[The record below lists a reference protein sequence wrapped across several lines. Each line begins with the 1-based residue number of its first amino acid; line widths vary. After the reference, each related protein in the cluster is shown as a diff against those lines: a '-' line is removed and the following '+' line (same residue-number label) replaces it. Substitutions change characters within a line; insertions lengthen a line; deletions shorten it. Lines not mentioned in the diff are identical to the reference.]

1 MKKIIFLFFILTNS
15 SLLAQVTGNI
25 SDSFGNPLSF
35 VSIYLEKNTL
45 GTTSN
50 DAGDYILNIKKPGNY
65 TILFQFL
72 GYKTLKKT
80 VFIKVFPFVLNA
92 TLEEESI
99 VLEAISISSKD
110 NPANTIIRNTI
121 ASKEKN
127 TNKLA
132 NYTANFYSRGLT
144 KIKNAPESFLGMK
157 TGDFG
162 GGLDSTRSGIVYLSE
177 TISEITS
184 QKKPKKFKEK
194 IIASKVSGKDN
205 GVSFNRAEESNI
217 NLYENSIP
225 IFNDLISPIST
236 NAFGYYNYRLEGT
249 FYDENRKLIN
259 KIQIIPKR
267 KGARVFE
274 GHLYVVED
282 DWALYG
288 AELTTNG
295 AQIGL
300 PMVNSLKLKQSY
312 AYSSKIDLWT
322 LRTQTIDFDIQLFGF
337 KPRGKFSYVYT
348 DYKISPKSTKK
359 TFTNEVLTFEKE
371 ATKKDTVYWK
381 KIRPVPLTMEEV
393 NDYALKD
400 SLKIIRKSKKYLD
413 SLDATRNTIGWMNPI
428 MGYTYRNSYKDW
440 NLSYGGPLARTNF
453 NPVQGFHTSVEI
465 SYFKRLNEYGKWW
478 NSGINLNYGFS
489 DQKFRPSFFFNKKW
503 NNISRPKIGISGGI
517 TTAQFNNRN
526 PILPLNNS
534 VSTLFRKNS
543 YLKIYEKTFAK
554 IDYSEE
560 IRNGI
565 YLNSSLEYANRKPLY
580 NTTNFSFKYKNVSYS
595 SNNPLDD
602 TNFVSAPFQEHE
614 IAILNLG
621 ARFVIGQKYLSYPH
635 EKENLGNDKYPS
647 LHLNYRKTFGA
658 ENSEL
663 NSDALTGRV
672 TQNVN
677 AGNYGRL
684 SYNIRG
690 GIFLEKKNIA
700 FMDYFQPNGNQ
711 FTFPLDISYIN
722 SFGLLHYYEIF
733 SNDRYAEMH
742 LQHEFRGAILGKIPG
757 INLLNLQL
765 VTGGKALFTADR
777 KPYSEYS
784 IGLNNIGWGKWR
796 FLRVDYVRSNF
807 GGIQRSDWLFG
818 LSMFN

>member
-1 MKKIIFLFFILTNS
+1 MKKSIFLFFILTNS
-15 SLLAQVTGNI
+15 LLLAQVTGNI
-25 SDSFGNPLSF
+25 SDSYGNPLSF
-35 VSIYLEKNTL
+35 VSIYLEKSNT

-50 DAGDYILNIKKPGNY
+50 DAGDYVLNIRKAGEY

-80 VFIKVFPFVLNA
+80 VLIKTLPFVLNA

-99 VLEAISISSKD
+99 ALQEISISTKD
-110 NPANTIIRNTI
+110 NPANAIIRNTI

-162 GGLDSTRSGIVYLSE
+162 GGLDSTRSGIFYLSE
-177 TISEITS
+177 TISEITF

-194 IIASKVSGKDN
+194 IIASKVSGQDN

-217 NLYENSIP
+217 NLYENSISV
-225 IFNDLISPIST
+225 FNDLISPIST
-236 NAFGYYNYRLEGT
+236 NAFGYYKYRLEGT

-274 GHLYVVED
+274 GFLYIVED

-288 AELTTNG
+288 SDLTVKG

-300 PMVNSLKLKQSY
+300 PIVNSLKLKQSH
-312 AYSSKIDLWT
+312 AYSNSIDSWV

-337 KPRGKFSYVYT
+337 KPRGRFSYVYT
-348 DYKISPKSTKK
+348 DYAILPKSTEKI
-359 TFTNEVLTFEKE
+359 FTNEVLTFAEE
-371 ATKKDTVYWK
+371 ATKKDAVFWE
-381 KIRPVPLTMEEV
+381 KIRPVPLTIEEI

-400 SLKIIRKSKKYLD
+400 RLKIVRKSKKYLD
-413 SLDATRNTIGWMNPI
+413 SLDAQRNTLGWLNPI

-440 NLSYGGPLARTNF
+440 ALSYGGPLARTTF
-453 NPVQGFHTSVEI
+453 NPVQGFQTAVEF
-465 SYFKRLNEYGKWW
+465 SYFKKLNEYGKWW

-489 DQKFRPSFFFNKKW
+489 DQKLRPTFFFNKKW
-503 NNISRPKIGISGGI
+503 NNISRPRISITGGI
-517 TTAQFNNRN
+517 TTAQFNDRN

-534 VSTLFRKNS
+534 ISSLFRKNS

-554 IDYSEE
+554 INYSEE
-560 IRNGI
+560 IRNGM
-565 YLNSSLEYANRKPLY
+565 YFNSSLEYANRKPLY
-580 NTTNFSFKYKNVSYS
+580 NTTNYSFNYKDVSYT
-595 SNNPLDD
+595 SNNPLDATD
-602 TNFVSAPFQEHE
+602 FVNAPFYEHQ
-614 IAILNLG
+614 IATLNLG
-621 ARFVIGQKYLSYPH
+621 ARFVFGQKYLSYPNK
-635 EKENLGNDKYPS
+635 KENLDSNKYPNLS
-647 LHLNYRKTFGA
+647 LNYRKTFGA
-658 ENSEL
+658 KNSDL
-663 NSDALTGRV
+663 NSDAFTGRV
-672 TQNVN
+672 TQEINL
-677 AGNYGRL
+677 GNYGKL

-690 GIFLEKKNIA
+690 GIFLEKKEIA

-722 SFGLLHYYEIF
+722 SFGLLNYYQIY
-733 SNDRYAEMH
+733 SNERYAEMH
-742 LQHEFRGAILGKIPG
+742 LQHDFRGAILGKIPG
-757 INLLNLQL
+757 LNLLNFHL
-765 VTGGKALFTADR
+765 VAGGKALFTAER

-784 IGLNNIGWGKWR
+784 LGLNNIGWGKWR
-796 FLRVDYVRSNF
+796 FLRIDYVRSNF